1 MPFSPTPIPDLQV
14 FEPRIFGDERGYF
27 YEAYNQSTFA
37 AAGVGAAFVQ
47 DNQAYST
54 KGILRGLHRQSGEA
68 AQAKLVRVV
77 SGEVF
82 DVAVDMREGS
92 STFLQWF
99 GIRLSGDNHKQLYIP
114 RGFAHGYLV
123 LSDEAVFSYKCDNF
137 YAPDSELGMRYD
149 DPAISIDW
157 PPLGSSY
164 RVAARDL
171 AWPYLTI

>member
-1 MPFSPTPIPDLQV
+1 MSFSTTPISDLLV

-27 YEAYNQSTFA
+27 YEAYNRSTFA
-37 AAGVGAAFVQ
+37 AAGVGATFVQ

-68 AQAKLVRVV
+68 AQAKLVRVI
-77 SGEVF
+77 SGTVF

-92 STFLQWF
+92 PTFLRWF
-99 GIRLSGDNHKQLYIP
+99 GIILSGENHKQLYIP

-137 YAPDSELGMRYD
+137 YAPGNEVGMRYD
-149 DPAISIDW
+149 DPAISINW
-157 PPLGSSY
+157 PDLGTPY
-164 RVAARDL
+164 QVAARDL
-171 AWPYLTI
+171 AWPLIDK